1 MAQET
6 EQKAFSVEVYT
17 PLGLLLKGTALSV
30 KLPLE
35 DGEAGVGTNHRQY
48 TGLLGTGIMEF
59 KCMDSS
65 SVKRIALD
73 RGFCSVASNTLT
85 VLADAADLPETID
98 RDHYAEDREQLQAL
112 VQADHRDN
120 PEQQR
125 AIAKLRRIEAIDRL
139 ISH

>member
-6 EQKAFSVEVYT
+6 EQQAFSVEVFT
-17 PLGLLLKGTALSV
+17 PRGPLLQGTALSV
-30 KLPLE
+30 KLPLN
-35 DGEAGVGTNHRQY
+35 DGEAGVGINHRQY

-59 KCMDSS
+59 KCQDSN

-73 RGFCSVASNTLT
+73 RGFCSFASNTLT
-85 VLADAADLPETID
+85 VLADAAELPETID
-98 RDHYAEDREQLQAL
+98 RDNYAKDREKLQAL

-120 PEQQR
+120 PEQKQ
-125 AIAKLRRIEAIDRL
+125 AIASLRRIEAIDRL